1 MNQVLDLII
10 KPHFLQQPIPCDS
23 DIKTSHNFALF
34 SLKYFHKDHHT
45 MWANFKAY
53 HKGHLV

>member
-45 MWANFKAY
+45 M
-53 HKGHLV
+53 